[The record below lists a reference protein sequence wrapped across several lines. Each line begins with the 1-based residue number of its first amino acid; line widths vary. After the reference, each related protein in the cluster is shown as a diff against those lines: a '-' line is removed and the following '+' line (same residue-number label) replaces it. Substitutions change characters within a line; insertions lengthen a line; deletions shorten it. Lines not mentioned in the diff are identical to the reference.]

1 MVLLVRVMIVNCCEY
16 FHKQRVKQI
25 IRKSRNYVYG
35 KWQYNVFSL
44 EKLFES
50 QTFGR
55 KNKVKQSYVISI
67 DSMQKATNQE
77 LVDSITLAILV
88 WWKMDQYVFGMDKRN
103 YSSDSFLQLHQLFYI
118 GFTREAPHIVA
129 VS

>member
-1 MVLLVRVMIVNCCEY
+1 MITVLLVRVTIVNCCEY

-50 QTFGR
+50 KSFRGE
-55 KNKVKQSYVISI
+55 NKVKQSYVIGKDSI
-67 DSMQKATNQE
+67 HKATNQK
-77 LVDSITLAILV
+77 LVNSITLAILV
-88 WWKMDQYVFGMDKRN
+88 WWKMDQYVFWDGQAK
-103 YSSDSFLQLHQLFYI
+103 LF
-118 GFTREAPHIVA
+118 
-129 VS
+129 